1 LTRAPRIGALG
12 LFLLARRSRIALRL
26 LLIAR
31 PCMFGFCIVLHHN
44 LLMSTTRTSQQQLD
58 RLAAV
63 AAIEAQDRRRRL
75 YRSYSCEAP
84 RRKRWRPSRQARRL
98 QQYSCRF
105 CKKENAM
112 TDSPITTIRI
122 SDTEL
127 QVGRTL
133 YSFASR
139 SDADAFQSCLVNGS
153 IETCYQSHPPVAVK
167 PTMPDRQPDDPNRG
181 STISPSLGGMP

>member
-75 YRSYSCEAP
+75 AAAPP

>member
-1 LTRAPRIGALG
+1 
-12 LFLLARRSRIALRL
+12 
-26 LLIAR
+26 
-31 PCMFGFCIVLHHN
+31 MFGFCIVLHHN

-75 YRSYSCEAP
+75 AAAPP